1 MGEQPWRLSARVC
14 TWPGAKDLATPK
26 STSTILS
33 CAIGSF
39 IARVG
44 AGLVAPAK
52 GQRGRRKSHSERT
65 GEDTAGQSSRQQQG
79 QQAGGTGRQNGG
91 GGLELALAQDGAFL
105 SSMFSGLTSQCAM
118 PFCVGGAQR
127 SACSCQAISLQLQ
140 LGWPVWIAVVSH

>member
-1 MGEQPWRLSARVC
+1 MGEQPWRLSTRVC

-65 GEDTAGQSSRQQQG
+65 GEDTAGQSSRQQHG

-91 GGLELALAQDGAFL
+91 G
-105 SSMFSGLTSQCAM
+105 
-118 PFCVGGAQR
+118 
-127 SACSCQAISLQLQ
+127 
-140 LGWPVWIAVVSH
+140 